1 MWLAPFLSHVSTA
14 ALRVY
19 YRLHRAG
26 GAVPRHGPVLLV
38 ANHPNSLLDPAM
50 VALAARRPVRFLAK
64 APLFTDPLVGFLV
77 RGAGSI
83 PVYRKADDPSQ
94 VSRNEEMFRAVHEAL
109 AGGAAVGIFP
119 EGLSHSEPSL
129 APLKTGAA
137 RIALGTLAAHG
148 VRVPIVP
155 IGTIFRDK
163 NVFRSEALVTV
174 GQPIAWDDL
183 SPDAGGDG
191 HAVRELTQRIDRAL
205 RDVTVNLE
213 RWEDAA
219 LVELAEAIYAAEF
232 GRAGDAAEWV
242 TRLRTTTE
250 TLSHLRSS
258 TADSSI
264 PLAKDIARHARLL
277 QRLGLRPRDLVEDP
291 KRPGTLWWL
300 LRRLPLGGVIPL
312 LVLVVGTAV
321 FFVPYRL
328 TGIVEKRAR
337 PRDDVRATHKVLA
350 GVIVFPVWIIAVS
363 LVIGAIAG
371 SLAGLLA
378 VVAVPALGLFTLGL
392 REQWGQA
399 RAEASRY
406 VMLRRRRETIE
417 PLRQQ
422 QRDLAVRLKAVL
434 EQRSGGPGMP
444 EPRPRSHASAAPH
457 REQ

>member
-1 MWLAPFLSHVSTA
+1 MWLAPFLSHLSSA
-14 ALRVY
+14 ALRIY

-26 GAVPRHGPVLLV
+26 SAVPANGPVLLV

-64 APLFTDPLVGFLV
+64 APLFTDRLVGVLV

-94 VSRNEEMFRAVHEAL
+94 VPRNEEMFRAVHDAL

-119 EGLSHSEPSL
+119 EGLSHSDPSL

-155 IGTIFRDK
+155 VGTVFRDK

-174 GQPIAWDDL
+174 GQPIAWEDL

-191 HAVRELTQRIDRAL
+191 QAVRKLTERIDRAL
-205 RDVTVNLE
+205 REVTVNLE

-232 GRAGDAAEWV
+232 GRASDAAEWV
-242 TRLRTTTE
+242 ARLRTTTE
-250 TLSHLRSS
+250 TLTHLRSTGEGS
-258 TADSSI
+258 V
-264 PLAKDIARHARLL
+264 PLAKDISRHARIL
-277 QRLGLRPRDLVEDP
+277 QRVGLRPRDLVEDP
-291 KRPGTLWWL
+291 KRPGALWWL
-300 LRRLPLGGVIPL
+300 IRRLPLGGVIPL
-312 LVLVVGTAV
+312 LVLAVGTVV
-321 FFVPYRL
+321 FVVPYRL

-337 PRDDVRATHKVLA
+337 PRDDVRATHKLLA
-350 GVIVFPVWIIAVS
+350 GAIVFPVWIVTVS

-371 SLAGLLA
+371 PLAGVLA
-378 VVAVPALGLFTLGL
+378 FVALPALGLFTVGL
-392 REQWGQA
+392 HEQWGEA

-406 VMLRRRRETIE
+406 LTLRRRRETVE
-417 PLRQQ
+417 PLRDQ
-422 QRDLAVRLKAVL
+422 QRELAVRLKAVL
-434 EQRSGGPGMP
+434 EQRPGLGMP
-444 EPRPRSHASAAPH
+444 ESRPLSHASAPPH

>member
-1 MWLAPFLSHVSTA
+1 MWLAPFLSHVSNA
-14 ALRVY
+14 ALRIY

-26 GAVPRHGPVLLV
+26 GAVPPNGPVLLV

-50 VALAARRPVRFLAK
+50 VAVAARRPVRFLAK

-94 VSRNEEMFRAVHEAL
+94 VSRNEEMFRAVHDAL

-148 VRVPIVP
+148 IRIPIVP
-155 IGTIFRDK
+155 VGTIFRDK

-174 GQPIAWDDL
+174 GRPVAWEDL

-191 HAVRELTQRIDRAL
+191 RAARELTERIDRAL

-232 GRAGDAAEWV
+232 GKASDAAEWV
-242 TRLRTTTE
+242 GRLRTTTE
-250 TLSHLRSS
+250 LLTHLRS
-258 TADSSI
+258 TEEGAV
-264 PLAKDIARHARLL
+264 PLAKDVTRHARIL
-277 QRLGLRPRDLVEDP
+277 QRLGLRPRDVVEDP
-291 KRPGTLWWL
+291 QRPGTVWWL

-312 LVLVVGTAV
+312 VILAVGTAV
-321 FFVPYRL
+321 FVVPYRL
-328 TGIVEKRAR
+328 TGIVERRAR

-350 GVIVFPVWIIAVS
+350 GAIVFPLWIIAVS
-363 LVIGAIAG
+363 LVTGASAG
-371 SLAGLLA
+371 ILAGLLA
-378 VVAVPALGLFTLGL
+378 FVALPALGLFTLGL
-392 REQWGQA
+392 HEQWSQA

-406 VMLRRRRETIE
+406 LTLRRRRETIE
-417 PLRQQ
+417 ELRDQ
-422 QRDLAVRLKAVL
+422 QRELAIRLNAVL
-434 EQRSGGPGMP
+434 EQRPGTSFP
-444 EPRPRSHASAAPH
+444 QTPPPSHASAAPH

>member
-1 MWLAPFLSHVSTA
+1 MWLAPFLSHVSNA

-26 GAVPRHGPVLLV
+26 GAVPPNGPVLLV

-119 EGLSHSEPSL
+119 EGLSHSDPSL

-137 RIALGTLAAHG
+137 RIALGTLAGYG
-148 VRVPIVP
+148 VRVPIVAV
-155 IGTIFRDK
+155 GTIFRDK

-174 GQPIAWDDL
+174 GRPIAWDDL

-191 HAVRELTQRIDRAL
+191 HAARELTQRIDRAL

-232 GRAGDAAEWV
+232 GKASDAAEWV

-250 TLSHLRSS
+250 TLTHLRSTGEGS
-258 TADSSI
+258 V
-264 PLAKDIARHARLL
+264 PLAKDISRHARIL
-277 QRLGLRPRDLVEDP
+277 QRLGLRPRDLVDDP
-291 KRPGTLWWL
+291 KRPGALWWL
-300 LRRLPLGGVIPL
+300 MRRLPLGGVIPL
-312 LVLVVGTAV
+312 VVLAVGTAV
-321 FFVPYRL
+321 FVVPYRL
-328 TGIVEKRAR
+328 TAIVEKRAR
-337 PRDDVRATHKVLA
+337 PRDDVRATHKLLA
-350 GVIVFPVWIIAVS
+350 GVIVFPLWIVALA
-363 LVIGAIAG
+363 LVIGAIVG
-371 SLAGLLA
+371 PLAGLLA
-378 VVAVPALGLFTLGL
+378 FVALPALGLFTLGL
-392 REQWGQA
+392 HEQWGSA

-406 VMLRRRRETIE
+406 LTLRQRRETIE
-417 PLRQQ
+417 PLREQ
-422 QRDLAVRLKAVL
+422 QRELAVRLQAVL
-434 EQRSGGPGMP
+434 AQRPGRSVP
-444 EPRPRSHASAAPH
+444 ESPPLTHANAAPH

>member
-1 MWLAPFLSHVSTA
+1 MWLAPFLSHVSNA

-26 GAVPRHGPVLLV
+26 GVVPPNGPVLLV

-94 VSRNEEMFRAVHEAL
+94 VSRNEEMFRAVHDAL

-155 IGTIFRDK
+155 VGTVFRDK

-174 GQPIAWDDL
+174 GQPIVWDDL

-191 HAVRELTQRIDRAL
+191 DAVRELTQRIDRAL

-213 RWEDAA
+213 RWEDAT

-232 GRAGDAAEWV
+232 GKAGDAAEWV

-250 TLSHLRSS
+250 TLTHLRSS
-258 TADSSI
+258 GEGSV
-264 PLAKDIARHARLL
+264 PLAKDIVRHARILKRSGLL
-277 QRLGLRPRDLVEDP
+277 PRDLVEDP
-291 KRPGTLWWL
+291 KRPGRLWWL
-300 LRRLPLGGVIPL
+300 LRRLPLGGIIPL
-312 LVLVVGTAV
+312 IVLAVGTAI

-328 TGIVEKRAR
+328 TGIVERRAR

-350 GVIVFPVWIIAVS
+350 GAIVFPLWIVVVS
-363 LVIGAIAG
+363 LLIGAMAG
-371 SLAGLLA
+371 SLAGLLSLA
-378 VVAVPALGLFTLGL
+378 GLPALGLFTLGL
-392 REQWGQA
+392 REQWAQA
-399 RAEASRY
+399 RVEASRY
-406 VMLRRRRETIE
+406 LTLRRRRETIE
-417 PLRQQ
+417 PIREQ
-422 QRDLAVRLKAVL
+422 QRELATRLKAVL
-434 EQRSGGPGMP
+434 DQRSGLGAR
-444 EPRPRSHASAAPH
+444 EPRARPHASVAPH

>member
-1 MWLAPFLSHVSTA
+1 MWLAPFLSHVSSA

-19 YRLHRAG
+19 YRLHCAG
-26 GAVPRHGPVLLV
+26 GVVPRSGPVLLV

-83 PVYRKADDPSQ
+83 PVYRKSDDPSQ
-94 VSRNEEMFRAVHEAL
+94 VGRNEEMFRAVHQAL

-119 EGLSHSEPSL
+119 EGLSHSDPSL

-137 RIALGTLAAHG
+137 RIALGTLASHK

-155 IGTIFRDK
+155 IGSIFRNK

-174 GQPIAWDDL
+174 GQPVAWDDL

-191 HAVRELTQRIDRAL
+191 HSVRELTNRIDQAL

-232 GRAGDAAEWV
+232 GKATDAATWV

-250 TLSHLRSS
+250 TLSQLRQESEG
-258 TADSSI
+258 SI
-264 PLAKDIARHARLL
+264 PLAKDISRHGRIL
-277 QRLGLRPRDLVEDP
+277 QRLGVRPQDLVEDP
-291 KRPGTLWWL
+291 KRPGAVWWL
-300 LRRLPLGGVIPL
+300 MRRLPLGGVIPL
-312 LVLVVGTAV
+312 VVLAVGTAV

-328 TGIVEKRAR
+328 TGIVERRAR
-337 PRDDVRATHKVLA
+337 PRDDVRATHKLLA
-350 GVIVFPVWIIAVS
+350 GTIVFPLWILTLS
-363 LVIGAIAG
+363 LALATIAG
-371 SLAGLLA
+371 PLTGVLALVGL
-378 VVAVPALGLFTLGL
+378 PALGLFTLGL
-392 REQWGQA
+392 HEQWRDA
-399 RAEASRY
+399 RAEAARY
-406 VMLRRRRETIE
+406 VTLRRRREAIE
-417 PLRQQ
+417 PLRDA
-422 QRDLAVRLKAVL
+422 QRELAVRLKAVL
-434 EQRSGGPGMP
+434 ERQSARASAVPATA
-444 EPRPRSHASAAPH
+444 HASALPQ